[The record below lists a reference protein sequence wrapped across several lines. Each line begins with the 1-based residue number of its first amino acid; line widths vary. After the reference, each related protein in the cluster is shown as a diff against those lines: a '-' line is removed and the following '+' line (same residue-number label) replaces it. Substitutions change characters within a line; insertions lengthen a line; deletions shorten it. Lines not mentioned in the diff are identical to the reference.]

1 MGEEGYER
9 VFGKQV
15 VKLKR
20 LGVDGQVLDKSG
32 IMFNVSL
39 NAILEFDLDD
49 SSQPGRGEW
58 VLSSPSKLT
67 GFRAKLTPAS

>member
-20 LGVDGQVLDKSG
+20 LGADGQVLRKSG
-32 IMFNVSL
+32 IKFNVYLMLFLSL
-39 NAILEFDLDD
+39 TCLIHLNQDELN
-49 SSQPGRGEW
+49 
-58 VLSSPSKLT
+58 
-67 GFRAKLTPAS
+67 GFLVFPAR